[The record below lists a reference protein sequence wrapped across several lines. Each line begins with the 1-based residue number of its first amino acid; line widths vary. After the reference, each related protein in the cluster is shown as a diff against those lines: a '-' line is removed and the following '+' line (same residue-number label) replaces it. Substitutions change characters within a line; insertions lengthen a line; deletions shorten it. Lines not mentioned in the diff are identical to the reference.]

1 MKVETLKM
9 DPNAAREAWRKYQSH
24 VHHQSPADAEIA
36 AIYKRIA
43 QGKTVIRALESIRN
57 AGVNEQG
64 LPKLAIARAD
74 ARSVFLNYRDDRVQ
88 FSPSDW
94 YEWNRRRLGKRARV
108 VDLDWPGWVPV
119 KGRHTFEA
127 VVPII
132 PVHLRPKRGLAN
144 YHILWEAEWTKRYP
158 VDPYLLRRFGGDA
171 WLVVAAWDLTDVERA
186 VMSSR
191 LSS

>member
-1 MKVETLKM
+1 M
-9 DPNAAREAWRKYQSH
+9 DPEKARELWRKYQSH
-24 VHHQSPADAEIA
+24 RAHQAPHDAEIA

-43 QGKTVIRALESIRN
+43 QGKTVIRAFESIRA
-57 AGVNEQG
+57 AGVDASG

-74 ARSVFLNYRDDRVQ
+74 VASIWLHTRDRKVQ
-88 FSPSDW
+88 FSDQRWAVYRSKIS
-94 YEWNRRRLGKRARV
+94 RGSSTV
-108 VDLDWPGWVPV
+108 VMDWPEFRLPTGQ
-119 KGRHTFEA
+119 FEA

-158 VDPYLLRRFGGDA
+158 TDPYLLRRFGGDA

-191 LSS
+191 LNS

>member
-1 MKVETLKM
+1 MKVDTLKM
-9 DPNAAREAWRKYQSH
+9 EPEAARELWRKYQTH
-24 VHHQSPADAEIA
+24 RAYQAPHDAEIA

-43 QGKTVIRALESIRN
+43 QGKTVIRALESIRA
-57 AGVNEQG
+57 AGVDEKG

-74 ARSVFLNYRDDRVQ
+74 LPRIYCRRESNRMGFQEGARWWRRGTESRSKNIRFDWAGTRDSNDV
-88 FSPSDW
+88 
-94 YEWNRRRLGKRARV
+94 
-108 VDLDWPGWVPV
+108 
-119 KGRHTFEA
+119 HEA

-191 LSS
+191 LNS

>member
-1 MKVETLKM
+1 MKVDTLKM
-9 DPNAAREAWRKYQSH
+9 DPEAARELWRKYQSH
-24 VHHQSPADAEIA
+24 RVHQSPADAEIA

-57 AGVNEQG
+57 AGVGADG

-74 ARSVFLNYRDDRVQ
+74 ETECYLNHHTDAVTFGERSLRSRPSRSRNVRV
-88 FSPSDW
+88 P
-94 YEWNRRRLGKRARV
+94 
-108 VDLDWPGWVPV
+108 WPGIQQPTQRRW
-119 KGRHTFEA
+119 HYAAT
-127 VVPII
+127 VPII

-191 LSS
+191 LNS